1 MWPRRLL
8 KGLDFYYSSQLRPT
22 LGCIYTM
29 KVAIRDVKKVWVLTL
44 GGFLFLATSV
54 LTSTQLNTPS
64 HSGDDQGRRCSPVWA
79 TEQMGGMTPPIPTC
93 THISTSISSTAVG
106 RHWSKYWRGN
116 FQSSQTHEVNNT
128 GRFQPER
135 FYSHNN
141 KRWLLNYG
149 QIKGPEFEKRSFY
162 SSFSTPQN
170 TLYVSVWQT
179 DLTCPF

>member
-1 MWPRRLL
+1 MWPRPLL
-8 KGLDFYYSSQLRPT
+8 KGLDFYYSSQLGPT

-29 KVAIRDVKKVWVLTL
+29 KVAIRDAKKVWVLTL

-54 LTSTQLNTPS
+54 LTSTQLHTPL
-64 HSGDDQGRRCSPVWA
+64 HSGDDQGRHCSPVWA

-106 RHWSKYWRGN
+106 RHLSKYWRGN

-141 KRWLLNYG
+141 KRGLSNG
-149 QIKGPEFEKRSFY
+149 TKKGPEFENGHFIPLFPRLK
-162 SSFSTPQN
+162 
-170 TLYVSVWQT
+170 TLLMQLSGRQI
-179 DLTCPF
+179 